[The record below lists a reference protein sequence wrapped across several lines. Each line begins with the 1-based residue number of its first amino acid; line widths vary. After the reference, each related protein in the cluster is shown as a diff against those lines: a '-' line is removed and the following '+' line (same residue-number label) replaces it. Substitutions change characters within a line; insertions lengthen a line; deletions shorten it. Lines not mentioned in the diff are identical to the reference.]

1 MLWGIFMR
9 KLDCLLIGYTGNNIE
24 FEKQRLAAVTDK
36 NIDIENP
43 FNLALAYLGTY
54 LHKLDITYK
63 CITSFDDELDLI
75 KEILTTQKI
84 SIVAVS
90 TTFCI
95 NLDTLRDIVKM
106 IREINPNVKIVFGGH
121 FIAARIKQLD
131 DRGRKVLFKKVG
143 GDILINSFYGED
155 ILGKIILAIKNG
167 NGLEEIDNIFYKD
180 KNGIHITKSYYP
192 EYEINDFNIDWELFA
207 DNMGRY
213 IPIRTNVSCMSKCNY
228 CTYSQNAGKYKE
240 YDLEKLE
247 KELWQIKNIGK
258 IKVVEF
264 IDSTFNVP
272 PYRFK
277 EILKMMIRNKFDFE
291 WHSFLRCQFLDEE
304 SVSLMRQSGCKAV
317 HLGFESGNQ
326 EMLNIMNKGV
336 KIEDY
341 FHGHALLKKQGI
353 ITTGLFF
360 IGFPGETFETIKD
373 TINFI
378 NTIQPDYYF
387 IQPWMY
393 DHATPIKNYAEK
405 YGLKGAEYNWS
416 HKTMDSETAIKLA
429 KQLPMLIKGS
439 ICRNM
444 DVSWFFQL
452 LANGFTVEELEEME
466 HKLNAI
472 KFRDVIVEKEFVEK
486 LGLSNSLLDLGG
498 IINGGT
504 D

>member
-1 MLWGIFMR
+1 ME

-24 FEKQRLAAVTDK
+24 FERQRLAAVADK
-36 NIDIENP
+36 VIDIENP
-43 FNLALAYLGTY
+43 FNLAIAYLGTY
-54 LHKLDITYK
+54 LSKLNISYK
-63 CITSFDDELDLI
+63 YVTSFDDELSI
-75 KEILTTQKI
+75 INEILTTQEV
-84 SIVAVS
+84 SVVAIS

-95 NLDTLRDIVKM
+95 NLDMLRNMAKVIK
-106 IREINPNVKIVFGGH
+106 EINPDVKIVFGGH

-131 DRGRKVLFKKVG
+131 DNGCKVLFKKVG

-155 ILGKIILAIKNG
+155 ILGKIILAIKSG
-167 NGLEEIDNIFYKD
+167 YGLEEIDNIFYRD

-192 EYEINDFNIDWELFA
+192 EYEINNFNINWELFA

-240 YDLEKLE
+240 YDIEKLE
-247 KELWQIKNIGK
+247 KELWQIKKIGK
-258 IKVVEF
+258 TNVIEF

-272 PYRFK
+272 VHRFK
-277 EILKMMIRNKFDFE
+277 EILRMMIRNNFNFE

-304 SVSLMRQSGCKAV
+304 SVNLMKQSGCKAV

-341 FHGHALLKKQGI
+341 FKGHSLLKKQKI
-353 ITTGLFF
+353 MTTGLFF
-360 IGFPGETFETIKD
+360 IGFPGETFETIRD

-378 NTIQPDYYF
+378 NTIQPNYYF

-393 DHATPIKNYAEK
+393 DHATPIRNYAEK
-405 YGLKGAEYNWS
+405 YELKGAEYNWS
-416 HKTMDSETAIKLA
+416 HKTMNSETAMKLA
-429 KQLPMLIKGS
+429 EQLPLLIKGS

-452 LANGFTVEELEEME
+452 MANGHTAEELEEME
-466 HKLNAI
+466 YKLNAI
-472 KFRDVIVEKEFVEK
+472 KFKDIIVDREFVEK
-486 LGLSNSLLDLGG
+486 LGLL
-498 IINGGT
+498 
-504 D
+504 